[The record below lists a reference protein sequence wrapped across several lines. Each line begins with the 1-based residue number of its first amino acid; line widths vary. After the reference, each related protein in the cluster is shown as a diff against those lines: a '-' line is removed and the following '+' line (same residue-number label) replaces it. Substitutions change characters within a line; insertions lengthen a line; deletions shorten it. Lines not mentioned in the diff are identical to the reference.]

1 MKDIYNSDILT
12 IADAAK
18 RSTKEGLGIP
28 ANFIRKL
35 VKEGAIQAVQT
46 ERKNLLYYPNLI
58 EHFTGRPY
66 QKPTGGTQ
74 IGTRRGEEDE
84 G

>member
-1 MKDIYNSDILT
+1 MKDVYSTDMLT
-12 IADAAK
+12 IREAVRRAEI
-18 RSTKEGLGIP
+18 EGIKV
-28 ANFIRKL
+28 AEACIRRL
-35 VKEGAIQAVQT
+35 VKDGTIQAVQAG
-46 ERKNLLYYPNLI
+46 RKKLLYYPNLI